1 MTKQDEL
8 LRQRRRL
15 QDRAIEVASRNR
27 WADAVDVNRQLL
39 QLGDDGDAFNR
50 LGKAYFELGQFEQA
64 REAYGSALRLAP
76 ANIIARKNYDRL
88 EGLLARAI
96 APQVA
101 DRTGRE
107 LVDLRLFITETGK
120 TAVTALV
127 DLQRG
132 PELDAVVTGEKV
144 ELKLEG
150 RHILVIDANGNVL
163 GRIEPKLAQRL
174 TDLMNG
180 GNRYI
185 AAVVQADP
193 KQLRVLIREIYQDP
207 SQRGRISFPGKFG
220 EGSLRGYIATGTYD
234 DLDTDMM
241 EDDDSSEETE
251 EVEEEVF
258 GGGDEE
264 ELGLEDIEPDIGE
277 EDDINEE

>member
-1 MTKQDEL
+1 MTKQDEKQRL
-8 LRQRRRL
+8 RRRL
-15 QDRAIEVASRNR
+15 QDRAIEVASKNR
-27 WADAVDVNRQLL
+27 WAEAVDVNRQSLD
-39 QLGDDGDAFNR
+39 LGEDAEAFNR
-50 LGKAYFELGQFEQA
+50 LGKAHFELGQFEQA
-64 REAYGSALRLAP
+64 REAYGASLRIMP

-101 DRTGRE
+101 DRSNRE
-107 LVDLRLFITETGK
+107 LVDLRMFITETGK

-132 PELDAVVTGEKV
+132 PMLDAVVTGERV
-144 ELKLEG
+144 ELKIEG
-150 RHILVIDANGNVL
+150 RNIVVIDATGNVL

-174 TDLMNG
+174 TELMNG

-185 AAVVQADP
+185 AAVVQADG

-220 EGSLRGYIATGTYD
+220 EGSLRGYVATGTYD
-234 DLDTDMM
+234 ELETDLMD
-241 EDDDSSEETE
+241 DDDSSDDRE
-251 EVEEEVF
+251 EVEEEPF
-258 GGGDEE
+258 GGDEE
-264 ELGLEDIEPDIGE
+264 ELGLEDIEQDIGE